1 MYHSVLPFTLNF
13 PCSFSPFPL
22 PISPTQVLNR
32 QEGVLCDRAYFLD
45 SDMSDCLQRY
55 GLVSKSSVRLDS
67 CYKTISA
74 RLLKINVSREGTAI
88 LVRENVV
95 RAVQCIARHMHV
107 DGWKNQVKGGDGL
120 RRMACHQGTSQ
131 LHQRMVL
138 WCNTALHAT
147 TRVHPSRSHSPFTPP
162 PP

>member
-55 GLVSKSSVRLDS
+55 GLVSESSVRLDS

-74 RLLKINVSREGTAI
+74 CLLKINVLRE
-88 LVRENVV
+88 REDSHVSEGK
-95 RAVQCIARHMHV
+95 RGGRCAVHCATHAC
-107 DGWKNQVKGGDGL
+107 GWVEEQGGDGL
-120 RRMACHQGTSQ
+120 RRMACHQGTNQ